1 MGEDTRRM
9 LIAVTLSFALMFG
22 WQYFFPNK
30 KASVQTVVQNITAP
44 VGVRSFGQTNS
55 EALPKINYQNIPK
68 VNIETPSLKGSIS
81 TLGLRIE
88 NLFLLNHK
96 DKIGLN
102 AQPIKLFGDL
112 LQFVEVKFC
121 SADPLQE
128 VPNFD
133 TLWSANSKNLT
144 TETPVEFSWINSKGV
159 KFLVNV
165 SLDKNY
171 LFTFKTSVKNNSKED
186 IVCSPCVH
194 IVKNKHLIEDEINK
208 SSHSGSTGAI
218 NKQIKEYS
226 YKKLLEEGKKD
237 FETDAFVWFGMNDKY
252 WLTAVIAEKPISAR
266 VEIAK
271 LDLMGSEYM
280 SNLISCA
287 NKEIKSGS
295 SIDSTLYLFAGA
307 KQVRLLDEY
316 RDSLGALLLD
326 RAIDFSWLYF
336 ITKPLFY
343 VLNFFFGLVKNF
355 GVSIIMLTLVVRI
368 AMFGLALKSEGTVRK
383 MKELQ
388 PKMQRLK
395 ELYKGD
401 QERLRKEIMDLY
413 RREKIS
419 PVGCLPMLAQAPV
432 FFSVYKVLDVTLE
445 LRHAPF
451 FLWIS
456 DLSTRDS
463 TNIFTLFGLLPWN
476 PPSFLH
482 MGIWPI
488 LMALSM
494 YLQQRI
500 SPKPDDPVQA
510 KMFAIMPL
518 IMLFVLGNS
527 PAGLVIYWTWS
538 NCFGIG
544 QQYLLNFLAK
554 RRLKS

>member
-30 KASVQTVVQNITAP
+30 KPSVQTVVQNITAP
-44 VGVRSFGQTNS
+44 GSARSFGQTNS

-68 VNIETPSLKGSIS
+68 VNIQTPSLKGSIS

-96 DKIGLN
+96 DRIGSD

-121 SADPLQE
+121 SSDPLQE
-128 VPNFD
+128 VPSSD
-133 TLWSANSKNLT
+133 TLWGANSKNLT

-186 IVCSPCVH
+186 IFCSPCVQ

-218 NKQIKEYS
+218 NKQIKDYS
-226 YKKLLEEGKKD
+226 YKDFLKKGKLD
-237 FETDAFVWFGMNDKY
+237 FETDAFIWFGMNDKY
-252 WLTAVIAEKPISAR
+252 WLTAVIAEKPISAM
-266 VEIAK
+266 VEIAQ
-271 LDLMGSEYM
+271 LDLMGSAYM

-287 NKEIKSGS
+287 NQEIKPGA
-295 SIDSTLYLFAGA
+295 SIDSKFYLFAGA

-355 GVSIIMLTLVVRI
+355 GLSIIMLTLVVRI
-368 AMFGLALKSEGTVRK
+368 AMFGLALKSEGTIRK

-432 FFSVYKVLDVTLE
+432 FFAVYKVLDVTLE